1 MQCRHSGPIGQS
13 IQSPRSTRP
22 PRVAVVGA
30 GVGGLA
36 AALHLAASG
45 AEVCV
50 LEAADAPG
58 GKLQPVR
65 LGEHLLDAGPTVL
78 TMRWV
83 FDELAALAGQSLE
96 DATGLTRLPVL
107 ARHHWPDGSRFDLP
121 ADPAAALD
129 AIGDFAGAAEAHRYR
144 AFCER
149 IRGVHDTLLHSF
161 MAAQRPTPW
170 SLAWR
175 VARQGPHGLARIA
188 PFHSL
193 WHELGRHF
201 HDPRLRQLFGRYATY
216 CGGSP
221 QLAPATL
228 MVVAHVEQQGV
239 WSLPGGLYRLAQV
252 LVGWLRARAVPLRC
266 GCAVRA
272 LHWRGARVAGVVLAG
287 GEVVAA
293 DHVVFNGDVS
303 ALPAG
308 LLGDGARGAAAPVAA
323 HARSLSALTWT
334 AVVPRQAA
342 DLLRH
347 NVYFAHDGPREFQQL
362 FGERRLPADPTIYL
376 CAQDREA
383 ATGTAAPHDR
393 LLCLVNAPALGH
405 GGQGQPDAAAL
416 RACERQVQQRLAD
429 AGLAIALGGPREGLL
444 RRGPAE
450 FAARYPGSGGALYG
464 RAPHGW
470 RSSFARAAARSAV
483 PGLSLAGGSV
493 HPGPGLPMAALSGR
507 LAAQRACEALGL
519 PMAPA

>member
-1 MQCRHSGPIGQS
+1 MQYRHLRPAGQS
-13 IQSPRSTRP
+13 NRSPR
-22 PRVAVVGA
+22 VVVVGA

-50 LEAADAPG
+50 IEAADAVG

-65 LGEHLLDAGPTVL
+65 LGQHLLDAGPTVL

-121 ADPAAALD
+121 ADPAAAVD
-129 AIGDFAGAAEAHRYR
+129 AIGAFAGAAEARRYR
-144 AFCER
+144 GFCER
-149 IRGVHDTLLHSF
+149 IRGVHDTLLPSF
-161 MAAQRPTPW
+161 MAAQRPTPV

-175 VARQGPHGLARIA
+175 VARQGPAQLTRIA

-193 WHELGRHF
+193 WRELGRHF

-239 WSLPGGLYRLAQV
+239 WSLPGGLYRIAQV
-252 LVGWLRARAVPLRC
+252 LEGWLRARAVRVRC

-272 LHWRGARVAGVVLAG
+272 LHWRGDRAAGVVLAG
-287 GEVVAA
+287 GEVVVA

-308 LLGDGARGAAAPVAA
+308 LLGEPAQAAAAPVPAR
-323 HARSLSALTWT
+323 ARSLSALTWT
-334 AVVPRQAA
+334 AVVPRLPAE
-342 DLLRH
+342 LLRH
-347 NVYFAHDGPREFQQL
+347 NVYFAHDGPREFGQL

-383 ATGTAAPHDR
+383 TAGEPPAHDR
-393 LLCLVNAPALGH
+393 LLCLVNAPALGERAH
-405 GGQGQPDAAAL
+405 GAPDAATL

-429 AGLAIALGGPREGLL
+429 AGLALALDGPREGLL

-470 RSSFARAAARSAV
+470 RASFARAAARSAV

-493 HPGPGLPMAALSGR
+493 HPGPGLPMAALSGK
-507 LAAQRACEALGL
+507 LAAQRACDDLGL
-519 PMAPA
+519 SMASAAPR